1 MKNELGKS
9 PALVDTN
16 VLVYA
21 YAEISPNKQK
31 AVELLSDCFSGKT
44 TLAISLQNIGEFC
57 DVALRKYRLAHPI
70 VQRISNHILL
80 CQTFVKVAYTG
91 TTLVSAVAL
100 SAASKLEFWDATL
113 LATMKENSIDTI
125 YTEDEGF
132 NRVNGVKAINPF

>member
-21 YAEISPNKQK
+21 YAEISSDKQK

-57 DVALRKYRLAHPI
+57 DVALRKYRLPHTI

-80 CQTFVKVAYTG
+80 CQTFVKVPYTG
-91 TTLVSAVAL
+91 NTLVSAVAL
-100 SAASKLEFWDATL
+100 SAASKLEFWDAAL
-113 LATMKENSIDTI
+113 LATMKENGIDTI
-125 YTEDEGF
+125 YTEDECF
-132 NRVNGVKAINPF
+132 NKVIGIKVINPF